1 METGC
6 QQPRRPPR
14 LPAAMDGAFLRPS
27 SQELGKRVSFYES
40 VEAVDHEESATDLK
54 TFQKKPKALPY
65 REVFEL
71 FMEEFKTYKPL
82 LASIKR
88 EYETTLAHLR
98 EKIYSLESVNAFLV
112 TASDQCTQQ
121 ILAFQ
126 EQEKVEIAQLKME
139 RIHLLKSIDQM
150 KEEKCSLEIQVSKLR
165 KAVAEE
171 NLRYLNERDARK
183 LLLLD
188 LNEMY
193 RLKEEMKLTKVQD
206 IVFHSYFLK
215 CFKEEKGEDPVTL
228 ALALKTARRDLTKA
242 QVELNT
248 MRANYGDVVPRRDFE
263 SQEKKYNELL
273 EKMTVLETDFQ
284 DLQEEYNTMLEV
296 HRQIAEERDQFYNE
310 LINVQRISTPRPDWD
325 KCAEV
330 ISGGPE
336 RWNALSEGKTSD
348 QLVDVLLEDLGAL
361 ILREKETF
369 VPLGKSEK
377 VPIYLRYDGMVR
389 NKKLTKKEKGKRSS
403 LPEFFLN
410 YFQRKYGD
418 AIAFDWTYTTYEMMK
433 LYRSNEAMSLFFN
446 ILTGNLDEGIY
457 HTQLQQLG
465 DLLKELNNVDSAN
478 TGQLTSE
485 QFIGALKAAFPL
497 KTDEQIQE
505 LVDAAGYRPE
515 TPEEFI
521 LYRLL
526 FLEDEEGRPEPLV
539 SKLKDQY
546 INEKQTYL
554 RELRAELGSMEVR
567 PDDLRAALCIVDP
580 GLLDQTLELYLT
592 HAFQTS
598 REQLDSAFS
607 LPVDVVM
614 QRIAG
619 LDLKRQGAVSGEA
632 RGALPGA
639 EETDSIA

>member
-1 METGC
+1 MKKAQERSSSHVSSWPAYTPSHTILPKRKPCDCPELKSGAKSPVSLLTSK
-6 QQPRRPPR
+6 PRY
-14 LPAAMDGAFLRPS
+14 LEMLESHLRTELLS
-27 SQELGKRVSFYES
+27 LDLTKGRVQELR
-40 VEAVDHEESATDLK
+40 L
-54 TFQKKPKALPY
+54 QPY

-82 LASIKR
+82 LASIKK
-88 EYETTLAHLR
+88 EYEAALAHLR

-126 EQEKVEIAQLKME
+126 EQEKVEIAQLKRD
-139 RIHLLKSIDQM
+139 RIHLLKLIDQM

-206 IVFHSYFLK
+206 
-215 CFKEEKGEDPVTL
+215 EKGEDPVTL
-228 ALALKTARRDLTKA
+228 TLALKTARRDLTKA

-248 MRANYGDVVPRRDFE
+248 MKANYGDVVPRRDFE
-263 SQEKKYNELL
+263 SQENKYTDLL

-284 DLQEEYNTMLEV
+284 DLQEEYNTMLDV

-310 LINVQRISTPRPDWD
+310 LINVQRTSTPRPDWD

-330 ISGGPE
+330 ISGGPD

-389 NKKLTKKEKGKRSS
+389 NKKLTKKEVVALLREIWREKITVDQQKGKRSS
-403 LPEFFLN
+403 LSGFFLN

-418 AIAFDWTYTTYEMMK
+418 TIAFDWTYTTYEMMK
-433 LYRSNEAMSLFFN
+433 LYRSNEAMSLFYN
-446 ILTGNLDEGIY
+446 ILTGNLDEGVY
-457 HTQLQQLG
+457 HSQLQQLAT
-465 DLLKELNNVDSAN
+465 LLKELTNVDSDN

-485 QFIGALKAAFPL
+485 QFIGALKSAFPL
-497 KTDEQIQE
+497 KSDEQIQE
-505 LVDAAGYRPE
+505 LVDAAGCRPE

-521 LYRLL
+521 FYRLL

-546 INEKQTYL
+546 INDKQTYL
-554 RELRAELGSMEVR
+554 RDLRAELGNMYSQV
-567 PDDLRAALCIVDP
+567 C
-580 GLLDQTLELYLT
+580 G
-592 HAFQTS
+592 
-598 REQLDSAFS
+598 
-607 LPVDVVM
+607 
-614 QRIAG
+614 
-619 LDLKRQGAVSGEA
+619 
-632 RGALPGA
+632 
-639 EETDSIA
+639 